1 LPSLGNAALERGE
14 HERALTLHEES
25 LALYDKL
32 EDKAGVAIA
41 LVNLGD
47 VAQAQGDR
55 ERATA
60 MYEKALALHR
70 ELGNERGVA
79 RALDRIAAS
88 V

>member
-1 LPSLGNAALERGE
+1 M
-14 HERALTLHEES
+14 
-25 LALYDKL
+25 
-32 EDKAGVAIA
+32 A